1 MGWQGPA
8 PDQSAA
14 RHGVK
19 HDFSAISEAPLG
31 AEITPPYGDL
41 GEAMSLKAFPC
52 LSTKIIQAGQRQSIP
67 YTVWDGGGETWCRW
81 LIPSLPS
88 FLAPSAVPTMHLH
101 SSTGNSMTLS
111 WTPPERPN
119 GIILDYE
126 IKYSEKVKQEQ
137 PFPSSSPSSWPSA
150 PWHRGSLQTLLLGD
164 VGASKWRVASQR

>member
-1 MGWQGPA
+1 MLRSHLFMEAQGR
-8 PDQSAA
+8 SVSKLF
-14 RHGVK
+14 H
-19 HDFSAISEAPLG
+19 
-31 AEITPPYGDL
+31 
-41 GEAMSLKAFPC
+41 AFPPR
-52 LSTKIIQAGQRQSIP
+52 LSKQVADIASPTHAVGGQWRGKP
-67 YTVWDGGGETWCRW
+67 GTGGSF
-81 LIPSLPS
+81 LPPLPS

-150 PWHRGSLQTLLLGD
+150 PWQRGFLRTRCLGD
-164 VGASKWRVASQR
+164 VGASRWRVVSQR